1 MDGFSENYIIKESF
15 IVYLSQMCINERGI
29 FMTYNKKRA
38 LSYGGILIS
47 VFLAYFCRLG
57 RPENVFMRNL
67 ADQCRNCIYLGMYCA
82 WVIYLEKHVVHRKT
96 RRCLTAIGCLM
107 VFWFFVRTVKFHI
120 FHDPLGEHICWY
132 LYYIP
137 MILIP
142 VLGLAA
148 AMFLGEKDG
157 EKTVRK
163 IIALLAFA
171 VVLIISV
178 FTNDLHQLVFRFSGR
193 PPLSDRDY
201 SYGILFIVI
210 QGWIIFCLI
219 WMEIMLIRKSRIP
232 GRKQFW
238 LPVIPGILLLGWN
251 IGNLLRLPL
260 IKTIAGD
267 MTAVEEGD
275 SGYEK
280 LREIFLEIHDC
291 HTEKK
296 PYFYVKLKMLFF
308 DFFYEMLTKHYIIP
322 VSTEQNKSLAAVKE
336 VLDHISLHY
345 QENLTVSE
353 LSGLSNY
360 SEYYF
365 MKLFRQYTGKTLV
378 EYIND
383 FRMEKAKYLLTHS
396 DAPVTEIAMQV
407 GFNSTSYFI
416 KKFQQSNKVS
426 PHKYRKSMRQI

>member
-1 MDGFSENYIIKESF
+1 MPGTDISEKNPLHVSEVDDNLQELSPHGSF
-15 IVYLSQMCINERGI
+15 ELPVE
-29 FMTYNKKRA
+29 TYMA
-38 LSYGGILIS
+38 
-47 VFLAYFCRLG
+47 
-57 RPENVFMRNL
+57 
-67 ADQCRNCIYLGMYCA
+67 NC
-82 WVIYLEKHVVHRKT
+82 E
-96 RRCLTAIGCLM
+96 
-107 VFWFFVRTVKFHI
+107 I
-120 FHDPLGEHICWY
+120 FHA
-132 LYYIP
+132 LYDHWHS
-137 MILIP
+137 
-142 VLGLAA
+142 
-148 AMFLGEKDG
+148 E
-157 EKTVRK
+157 
-163 IIALLAFA
+163 
-171 VVLIISV
+171 
-178 FTNDLHQLVFRFSGR
+178 
-193 PPLSDRDY
+193 
-201 SYGILFIVI
+201 
-210 QGWIIFCLI
+210 
-219 WMEIMLIRKSRIP
+219 MEIMYIEKGSGFARLNRESIRLKKGDILIVNCGVLHSMRTDLKKPLYYKSVVFSLGFLAGQP
-232 GRKQFW
+232 GDICQEC
-238 LPVIPGILLLGWN
+238 VVS
-251 IGNLLRLPL
+251 PL
-260 IKTIAGD
+260 IENKAEFCHHI
-267 MTAVEEGD
+267 EEGD

-345 QENLTVSE
+345 QEDLTVSE

-416 KKFQQSNKVS
+416 KKFQQSNKIS

>member
-1 MDGFSENYIIKESF
+1 MQGLDIQRKANVRRIDIDHGGNHARNRHIRKNPLHVSEVDDNLKELSPHGSF
-15 IVYLSQMCINERGI
+15 ELPVE
-29 FMTYNKKRA
+29 TYMA
-38 LSYGGILIS
+38 
-47 VFLAYFCRLG
+47 
-57 RPENVFMRNL
+57 
-67 ADQCRNCIYLGMYCA
+67 NC
-82 WVIYLEKHVVHRKT
+82 E
-96 RRCLTAIGCLM
+96 
-107 VFWFFVRTVKFHI
+107 I
-120 FHDPLGEHICWY
+120 FHA
-132 LYYIP
+132 LYDHWHS
-137 MILIP
+137 
-142 VLGLAA
+142 
-148 AMFLGEKDG
+148 E
-157 EKTVRK
+157 
-163 IIALLAFA
+163 
-171 VVLIISV
+171 
-178 FTNDLHQLVFRFSGR
+178 
-193 PPLSDRDY
+193 
-201 SYGILFIVI
+201 
-210 QGWIIFCLI
+210 
-219 WMEIMLIRKSRIP
+219 MEIMYIEKGSGFARLNRESIRLKKGDILIVNCGVLHSMRTDLKKPLYYKSVVFSLGFLAGQP
-232 GRKQFW
+232 GDICQEC
-238 LPVIPGILLLGWN
+238 VVS
-251 IGNLLRLPL
+251 PL
-260 IKTIAGD
+260 IENKAEFCHHI
-267 MTAVEEGD
+267 EEGD

-322 VSTEQNKSLAAVKE
+322 VSTEQNKSLAAVKK

-426 PHKYRKSMRQI
+426 PHKYRKRMRQI

>member
-1 MDGFSENYIIKESF
+1 
-15 IVYLSQMCINERGI
+15 
-29 FMTYNKKRA
+29 
-38 LSYGGILIS
+38 
-47 VFLAYFCRLG
+47 
-57 RPENVFMRNL
+57 
-67 ADQCRNCIYLGMYCA
+67 
-82 WVIYLEKHVVHRKT
+82 
-96 RRCLTAIGCLM
+96 M
-107 VFWFFVRTVKFHI
+107 V
-120 FHDPLGEHICWY
+120 
-132 LYYIP
+132 
-137 MILIP
+137 
-142 VLGLAA
+142 
-148 AMFLGEKDG
+148 
-157 EKTVRK
+157 
-163 IIALLAFA
+163 
-171 VVLIISV
+171 S
-178 FTNDLHQLVFRFSGR
+178 
-193 PPLSDRDY
+193 
-201 SYGILFIVI
+201 
-210 QGWIIFCLI
+210 
-219 WMEIMLIRKSRIP
+219 
-232 GRKQFW
+232 
-238 LPVIPGILLLGWN
+238 
-251 IGNLLRLPL
+251 PL
-260 IKTIAGD
+260 IENKAEFCHHI
-267 MTAVEEGD
+267 EEGD

-280 LREIFLEIHDC
+280 LRKIFQEIHNC

-416 KKFQQSNKVS
+416 KKFQQSNKIS
-426 PHKYRKSMRQI
+426 PHKYRKSMRQV

>member
-1 MDGFSENYIIKESF
+1 MPETDTSAKNPLHVSEVDDNLKELSPHGSF
-15 IVYLSQMCINERGI
+15 ELPVE
-29 FMTYNKKRA
+29 TYMA
-38 LSYGGILIS
+38 
-47 VFLAYFCRLG
+47 
-57 RPENVFMRNL
+57 
-67 ADQCRNCIYLGMYCA
+67 NC
-82 WVIYLEKHVVHRKT
+82 E
-96 RRCLTAIGCLM
+96 
-107 VFWFFVRTVKFHI
+107 I
-120 FHDPLGEHICWY
+120 FHA
-132 LYYIP
+132 LYDHWHS
-137 MILIP
+137 
-142 VLGLAA
+142 
-148 AMFLGEKDG
+148 E
-157 EKTVRK
+157 
-163 IIALLAFA
+163 
-171 VVLIISV
+171 
-178 FTNDLHQLVFRFSGR
+178 
-193 PPLSDRDY
+193 
-201 SYGILFIVI
+201 
-210 QGWIIFCLI
+210 
-219 WMEIMLIRKSRIP
+219 MEIMYIEKGSGFARLNRESIRLSFLAGQP
-232 GRKQFW
+232 GDICQEC
-238 LPVIPGILLLGWN
+238 VVS
-251 IGNLLRLPL
+251 PL
-260 IKTIAGD
+260 IENKAEFCHHI
-267 MTAVEEGD
+267 EEGD